1 LAAEGVVVTLR
12 EDDEAPAERIE
23 LRPYQTDA
31 IARINDAIA
40 RGVRRIM
47 TQLATGA
54 GKTHLASAMTA
65 DQDKPVIFTVP
76 AIELVDQT

>member
-1 LAAEGVVVTLR
+1 MTLR
-12 EDDEAPAERIE
+12 EEWDDGPLAAAVERID

-31 IARINDAIA
+31 IARIDESIG

-47 TQLATGA
+47 VQLATGA
-54 GKTHLASAMTA
+54 GKTHIASAMTA

-76 AIELVDQT
+76 AIELVAIRR